1 MKINSNIQAMI
12 TNNVLKKNEN
22 VLSAS
27 SERLSS
33 GFKINSARDN
43 PAGMAITNKM
53 NAQIRSLK
61 KASQNSKN
69 GNNVISTAEGALSE
83 IQNMIQR
90 MNELAVR
97 GANGTNTTA
106 DRSAIEMEVKA
117 LKEEI
122 VRVAGETEYNTQN
135 LLNGEQALRGYTY
148 FENATDYG
156 KVSVESHN
164 SSFPVGKFD
173 IELQKDTEGVVTVS
187 GFPSEYTVLVED
199 DVVSVK
205 TPTGGEMKLSF
216 KEDKIP
222 TAPAAPLKTSV
233 DIKSTGGMHIQVG
246 SSEGQE
252 IQIVIPNIS
261 LENLGI
267 SELHM
272 DTKEGCEKAMDQLKE
287 ALQFVSS
294 VRSELGAYQ
303 NRLESTISN
312 LDVATENLTNSYS
325 TIKDVNMAE
334 EMTEYTKLQVLVQA
348 GTSMLAQANQQ
359 PQQALQ
365 LLQ

>member
-12 TNNVLKKNEN
+12 TNNVLKKNEK

-53 NAQIRSLK
+53 NAQIQSLK
-61 KASQNSKN
+61 RASQNSKN

-106 DRSAIEMEVKA
+106 DRSAIQKEVTA
-117 LKEEI
+117 LKDEI
-122 VRVAGETEYNTQN
+122 VRVAGETEYNTQS
-135 LLNGEQALRGYTY
+135 LLNGEQSLRGYTY
-148 FENATDYG
+148 FDNAADNG
-156 KVSVESHN
+156 KVTIETHN
-164 SSFPVGKFD
+164 PQFPAGISN
-173 IELQKDTEGVVTVS
+173 IELSKDDKGVVKVT
-187 GFPSEYTVLVED
+187 GFPSEYSCLVED
-199 DVVSVK
+199 GVITVR
-205 TPTGGEMKLSF
+205 TPKGGELKMSF
-216 KEDKIP
+216 LEDEIP
-222 TAPAAPLKTSV
+222 TAPTTLKATL
-233 DIKSTGGMHIQVG
+233 DIKTTGGMNIQVG
-246 SSEGQE
+246 TSEGQE
-252 IQIVIPNIS
+252 IKIVIPDIS

-267 SELHM
+267 KEM
-272 DTKEGCEKAMDQLKE
+272 DMSTKEGCEKAMDQLKE

-303 NRLESTISN
+303 NRLEATISN

-334 EMTEYTKLQVLVQA
+334 EMTEYTKQQVLVQA
-348 GTSMLAQANQQ
+348 GTSMLAQANEQ